1 MSNTAQTHV
10 ECIGLCG
17 IARERVDLCG
27 HRENHAERISL
38 CWTLRKRTLSALGRN
53 TPRKE
58 SLWHV
63 HAANNAEK
71 SPSRDPCATAARLC
85 MCRCRSFKE
94 SRTNAHR
101 VRRIP
106 KGTARNRCR
115 TSAEQR
121 DALPLKGAA
130 LPANNKSPNERIA
143 VVELA
148 RELNRHAASA
158 THEQTHLAEHP
169 GQLVWIFMGMSVVGL
184 VGETLQH
191 LVAFGE
197 LESRAGFIWG
207 PFSPIYGLAAVLLTM
222 LLEPLQDKGVPLLLA
237 VSAVVGGSLE
247 YFASWAMETFWGVV
261 AWSYLNIPLNFD
273 GRTDVFHCLIW
284 GTIGVLWVK
293 VGLQLCQRIFNRV
306 NTTGGPYRVATAALS
321 IFMALDIVMTI
332 VVLLRADA
340 RTDGIPPQNPIEQ
353 FCDTAYPTDMLQKR
367 FHNMGG
373 LGI

>member
-1 MSNTAQTHV
+1 M
-10 ECIGLCG
+10 
-17 IARERVDLCG
+17 
-27 HRENHAERISL
+27 
-38 CWTLRKRTLSALGRN
+38 
-53 TPRKE
+53 
-58 SLWHV
+58 
-63 HAANNAEK
+63 
-71 SPSRDPCATAARLC
+71 
-85 MCRCRSFKE
+85 
-94 SRTNAHR
+94 
-101 VRRIP
+101 
-106 KGTARNRCR
+106 
-115 TSAEQR
+115 
-121 DALPLKGAA
+121 
-130 LPANNKSPNERIA
+130 
-143 VVELA
+143 VELA

-184 VGETLQH
+184 AGETLQH

-222 LLEPLQDKGVPLLLA
+222 LLEPLQDKGVPLLLT
-237 VSAVVGGSLE
+237 VSAIVGGSLE

-273 GRTDVFHCLIW
+273 GRTDLFHCLIW

-293 VGLQLCQRIFNRV
+293 VGLQLCQRVFNRV
-306 NTTGGPYRVATAALS
+306 NTTGAPYRVATAALS
-321 IFMALDIVMTI
+321 IFMALDIAMTI
-332 VVLLRADA
+332 IVLLRADA

>member
-1 MSNTAQTHV
+1 
-10 ECIGLCG
+10 
-17 IARERVDLCG
+17 
-27 HRENHAERISL
+27 
-38 CWTLRKRTLSALGRN
+38 
-53 TPRKE
+53 
-58 SLWHV
+58 
-63 HAANNAEK
+63 
-71 SPSRDPCATAARLC
+71 
-85 MCRCRSFKE
+85 
-94 SRTNAHR
+94 
-101 VRRIP
+101 
-106 KGTARNRCR
+106 
-115 TSAEQR
+115 
-121 DALPLKGAA
+121 
-130 LPANNKSPNERIA
+130 
-143 VVELA
+143 
-148 RELNRHAASA
+148 
-158 THEQTHLAEHP
+158 
-169 GQLVWIFMGMSVVGL
+169 MGMSVVGL
-184 VGETLQH
+184 MGETLQH

-222 LLEPLQDKGVPLLLA
+222 LLEPLQDKGVPLLLT

-306 NTTGGPYRVATAALS
+306 NTAGAPYRAATAALS
-321 IFMALDIVMTI
+321 IFMALDIAMTI
-332 VVLLRADA
+332 IVLLRADA

>member
-1 MSNTAQTHV
+1 MHIDCAAPQRRPHTTDTAPASNSTV
-10 ECIGLCG
+10 
-17 IARERVDLCG
+17 
-27 HRENHAERISL
+27 
-38 CWTLRKRTLSALGRN
+38 
-53 TPRKE
+53 P
-58 SLWHV
+58 
-63 HAANNAEK
+63 
-71 SPSRDPCATAARLC
+71 
-85 MCRCRSFKE
+85 
-94 SRTNAHR
+94 
-101 VRRIP
+101 P
-106 KGTARNRCR
+106 KGNRTASELQ
-115 TSAEQR
+115 T
-121 DALPLKGAA
+121 
-130 LPANNKSPNERIA
+130 PNERIA

-184 VGETLQH
+184 MGETLQH

-293 VGLQLCQRIFNRV
+293 VGLQLCQRIFNHV
-306 NTTGGPYRVATAALS
+306 NTAGAPYRAATAALS
-321 IFMALDIVMTI
+321 IFMALDIAMTI
-332 VVLLRADA
+332 IVLLRADA

-367 FHNMGG
+367 FHNMGASAYKRKIG
-373 LGI
+373 ADPVFPASYNEKRSLACDEVNCTPKCRRPL

>member
-1 MSNTAQTHV
+1 MACLRGGQRRK
-10 ECIGLCG
+10 
-17 IARERVDLCG
+17 IAFTR
-27 HRENHAERISL
+27 SL
-38 CWTLRKRTLSALGRN
+38 RNSLSPLHMPMPLPQRW
-53 TPRKE
+53 R
-58 SLWHV
+58 
-63 HAANNAEK
+63 
-71 SPSRDPCATAARLC
+71 
-85 MCRCRSFKE
+85 
-94 SRTNAHR
+94 RTNA
-101 VRRIP
+101 RRLRRSP
-106 KGTARNRCR
+106 KRIARNRYR
-115 TSAEQR
+115 TSVEQHSTPCT
-121 DALPLKGAA
+121 A
-130 LPANNKSPNERIA
+130 SEQQTPNERIA

-148 RELNRHAASA
+148 RELNRHSASA

-184 VGETLQH
+184 MGETLQH

-306 NTTGGPYRVATAALS
+306 NTTGAPYRVATAALS
-321 IFMALDIVMTI
+321 IFMALDIAMTI
-332 VVLLRADA
+332 IVLLRADA

>member
-1 MSNTAQTHV
+1 MSVRRATQENRFHTIPAQQPLAFARADAAPAKAAQRKCASIAPRLKGGLTQPIPHQRRTAQY
-10 ECIGLCG
+10 
-17 IARERVDLCG
+17 
-27 HRENHAERISL
+27 
-38 CWTLRKRTLSALGRN
+38 
-53 TPRKE
+53 P
-58 SLWHV
+58 
-63 HAANNAEK
+63 
-71 SPSRDPCATAARLC
+71 P
-85 MCRCRSFKE
+85 
-94 SRTNAHR
+94 
-101 VRRIP
+101 P
-106 KGTARNRCR
+106 KGNRTASELQ
-115 TSAEQR
+115 T
-121 DALPLKGAA
+121 
-130 LPANNKSPNERIA
+130 PNERIA

-184 VGETLQH
+184 MGETLQH

-306 NTTGGPYRVATAALS
+306 NTTGAPYRVATAALS
-321 IFMALDIVMTI
+321 VFMALDIAMTI
-332 VVLLRADA
+332 IVLLRADA

>member
-1 MSNTAQTHV
+1 MVLRKCAPNAPASTERRTTRA
-10 ECIGLCG
+10 ECITS
-17 IARERVDLCG
+17 ER
-27 HRENHAERISL
+27 R
-38 CWTLRKRTLSALGRN
+38 RKRPLARPYIGQRREIALVRP
-53 TPRKE
+53 PRKRMPNASASHE
-58 SLWHV
+58 VSRKRASS
-63 HAANNAEK
+63 AA
-71 SPSRDPCATAARLC
+71 PS
-85 MCRCRSFKE
+85 
-94 SRTNAHR
+94 
-101 VRRIP
+101 
-106 KGTARNRCR
+106 
-115 TSAEQR
+115 
-121 DALPLKGAA
+121 PLKGAA
-130 LPANNKSPNERIA
+130 LPANNKPPNERIA

-184 VGETLQH
+184 AGETLQH

-222 LLEPLQDKGVPLLLA
+222 LLEPLQDKGVPLLLT

-293 VGLQLCQRIFNRV
+293 VGLQLCQRVFNRV
-306 NTTGGPYRVATAALS
+306 NTTGAPYRVATAALS
-321 IFMALDIVMTI
+321 IFMAFDIAMTI
-332 VVLLRADA
+332 IVLLRADA

-373 LGI
+373 IGI

>member
-1 MSNTAQTHV
+1 M
-10 ECIGLCG
+10 
-17 IARERVDLCG
+17 
-27 HRENHAERISL
+27 
-38 CWTLRKRTLSALGRN
+38 LRKCALSALGRN
-53 TPRKE
+53 YATQGKSLTCLCGGQRRKIAFTRSLRNSLSPLHAPTPLLQR
-58 SLWHV
+58 
-63 HAANNAEK
+63 
-71 SPSRDPCATAARLC
+71 R
-85 MCRCRSFKE
+85 RS
-94 SRTNAHR
+94 TNAYR
-101 VRRIP
+101 LRRAS
-106 KGTARNRCR
+106 KEASHNRYR
-115 TSAEQR
+115 TSVEQHSTPYR
-121 DALPLKGAA
+121 TASELQT
-130 LPANNKSPNERIA
+130 PNERIA
-143 VVELA
+143 VVKLA

-184 VGETLQH
+184 MGETLQH

-222 LLEPLQDKGVPLLLA
+222 LLEPLQDKGVPLLLT

-293 VGLQLCQRIFNRV
+293 VGLQLCQRIFNHV
-306 NTTGGPYRVATAALS
+306 NTAGAPYRAATAALS
-321 IFMALDIVMTI
+321 IFMALDIAMTI
-332 VVLLRADA
+332 IVLLRADA

>member
-1 MSNTAQTHV
+1 M
-10 ECIGLCG
+10 
-17 IARERVDLCG
+17 
-27 HRENHAERISL
+27 
-38 CWTLRKRTLSALGRN
+38 LRKCALSALGRDHATQGMSLACLRGGQRRKIAFTRSLRN
-53 TPRKE
+53 SLSPLHMPTPLPQR
-58 SLWHV
+58 W
-63 HAANNAEK
+63 
-71 SPSRDPCATAARLC
+71 R
-85 MCRCRSFKE
+85 
-94 SRTNAHR
+94 RTNA
-101 VRRIP
+101 RRLRRSP
-106 KGTARNRCR
+106 KRIARNRYR
-115 TSAEQR
+115 TSVEQHSTSCT
-121 DALPLKGAA
+121 A
-130 LPANNKSPNERIA
+130 SEQQTPNERIA
-143 VVELA
+143 VVEPA
-148 RELNRHAASA
+148 RELNRHSASA

-184 VGETLQH
+184 MGETLQH

-306 NTTGGPYRVATAALS
+306 NTAGTPYRAATAALS
-321 IFMALDIVMTI
+321 IFMALDIAMTI
-332 VVLLRADA
+332 IVLLRADA

>member
-1 MSNTAQTHV
+1 MSARRATQENRFHTIPAQQPLAFAHADAAPAKVASHKCASTAPLPKEDRAQPIPHQRRTAQ
-10 ECIGLCG
+10 C
-17 IARERVDLCG
+17 
-27 HRENHAERISL
+27 
-38 CWTLRKRTLSALGRN
+38 
-53 TPRKE
+53 P
-58 SLWHV
+58 
-63 HAANNAEK
+63 
-71 SPSRDPCATAARLC
+71 
-85 MCRCRSFKE
+85 
-94 SRTNAHR
+94 
-101 VRRIP
+101 P
-106 KGTARNRCR
+106 KGNRTA
-115 TSAEQR
+115 SEQQT
-121 DALPLKGAA
+121 
-130 LPANNKSPNERIA
+130 PNERIA

-184 VGETLQH
+184 MGETLQH

-222 LLEPLQDKGVPLLLA
+222 LLEPLQDKGVPLLLT

-293 VGLQLCQRIFNRV
+293 VGLQLCQRIFNRI
-306 NTTGGPYRVATAALS
+306 NTAGTPYRAATAALS
-321 IFMALDIVMTI
+321 IFMALDIAMTI
-332 VVLLRADA
+332 IVLLRADA

>member
-1 MSNTAQTHV
+1 MV
-10 ECIGLCG
+10 E
-17 IARERVDLCG
+17 
-27 HRENHAERISL
+27 
-38 CWTLRKRTLSALGRN
+38 
-53 TPRKE
+53 P
-58 SLWHV
+58 
-63 HAANNAEK
+63 
-71 SPSRDPCATAARLC
+71 
-85 MCRCRSFKE
+85 
-94 SRTNAHR
+94 
-101 VRRIP
+101 
-106 KGTARNRCR
+106 
-115 TSAEQR
+115 
-121 DALPLKGAA
+121 
-130 LPANNKSPNERIA
+130 
-143 VVELA
+143 A

-184 VGETLQH
+184 MGETLQH

-293 VGLQLCQRIFNRV
+293 VGLQLCLQPCKHRRRPVSCGNGSAFRLHGARHCHDHHCFAARRCPHRWHSAAESHRTILR
-306 NTTGGPYRVATAALS
+306 YRLPHRHVAEAL
-321 IFMALDIVMTI
+321 
-332 VVLLRADA
+332 
-340 RTDGIPPQNPIEQ
+340 P
-353 FCDTAYPTDMLQKR
+353 
-367 FHNMGG
+367 
-373 LGI
+373 

>member
-1 MSNTAQTHV
+1 MDGAAQMRAECAGLHRTADNARRVHRLGTVTQKVLGASAHRATQENRSCAIPTQAYAECVGLPRSVAQTRI
-10 ECIGLCG
+10 ECM
-17 IARERVDLCG
+17 R
-27 HRENHAERISL
+27 S
-38 CWTLRKRTLSALGRN
+38 
-53 TPRKE
+53 PKE
-58 SLWHV
+58 
-63 HAANNAEK
+63 
-71 SPSRDPCATAARLC
+71 TACTRY
-85 MCRCRSFKE
+85 
-94 SRTNAHR
+94 
-101 VRRIP
+101 
-106 KGTARNRCR
+106 R
-115 TSAEQR
+115 TSVEQR
-121 DALPLKGAA
+121 SALPLKGAA
-130 LPANNKSPNERIA
+130 LPANNKPPNERIA

-158 THEQTHLAEHP
+158 AHEQTHLAEHP

-184 VGETLQH
+184 AGETLQH

-306 NTTGGPYRVATAALS
+306 NTTGAPYRVATAALS
-321 IFMALDIVMTI
+321 VFMAFDIAMTI
-332 VVLLRADA
+332 IVLLRADA

-373 LGI
+373 IGI

>member
-1 MSNTAQTHV
+1 MRA
-10 ECIGLCG
+10 ECAGL
-17 IARERVDLCG
+17 
-27 HRENHAERISL
+27 HRM
-38 CWTLRKRTLSALGRN
+38 
-53 TPRKE
+53 
-58 SLWHV
+58 
-63 HAANNAEK
+63 ANNARRVHRLGTVTQKVLGASACRATQENR
-71 SPSRDPCATAARLC
+71 SCAIPTQAYAECVGPPTER
-85 MCRCRSFKE
+85 
-94 SRTNAHR
+94 RTNAHR
-101 VRRIP
+101 VQRSP
-106 KGTARNRCR
+106 KETACNRYR
-115 TSAEQR
+115 TSVEQR
-121 DALPLKGAA
+121 SALPLKGAA
-130 LPANNKSPNERIA
+130 LPANNKPPNERIA

-184 VGETLQH
+184 AGETLQH

-222 LLEPLQDKGVPLLLA
+222 LLEPLQDKGVPLLLT

-306 NTTGGPYRVATAALS
+306 NTTGAPYRVATAALS
-321 IFMALDIVMTI
+321 IFMAFDIAMTI
-332 VVLLRADA
+332 IVLLRADA

-373 LGI
+373 IGI

>member
-1 MSNTAQTHV
+1 
-10 ECIGLCG
+10 
-17 IARERVDLCG
+17 
-27 HRENHAERISL
+27 
-38 CWTLRKRTLSALGRN
+38 
-53 TPRKE
+53 
-58 SLWHV
+58 
-63 HAANNAEK
+63 
-71 SPSRDPCATAARLC
+71 
-85 MCRCRSFKE
+85 MCRCRSFKG

-121 DALPLKGAA
+121 DALPQRRIA

-306 NTTGGPYRVATAALS
+306 NTTG
-321 IFMALDIVMTI
+321 
-332 VVLLRADA
+332 A
-340 RTDGIPPQNPIEQ
+340 RTAWQRQ
-353 FCDTAYPTDMLQKR
+353 R
-367 FHNMGG
+367 FPSSWRST
-373 LGI
+373 LS

>member
-1 MSNTAQTHV
+1 MV
-10 ECIGLCG
+10 E
-17 IARERVDLCG
+17 
-27 HRENHAERISL
+27 
-38 CWTLRKRTLSALGRN
+38 
-53 TPRKE
+53 P
-58 SLWHV
+58 
-63 HAANNAEK
+63 
-71 SPSRDPCATAARLC
+71 
-85 MCRCRSFKE
+85 
-94 SRTNAHR
+94 
-101 VRRIP
+101 
-106 KGTARNRCR
+106 
-115 TSAEQR
+115 
-121 DALPLKGAA
+121 
-130 LPANNKSPNERIA
+130 
-143 VVELA
+143 A

-184 VGETLQH
+184 MGETLQH

-306 NTTGGPYRVATAALS
+306 NTAGAPYRAATAALS
-321 IFMALDIVMTI
+321 IFMALDIAMTI
-332 VVLLRADA
+332 IVLLRADA

>member
-1 MSNTAQTHV
+1 MDGAAQMRAECAGPHRTADNARRAHRLGTATQKRPLARP
-10 ECIGLCG
+10 CIRPRRK
-17 IARERVDLCG
+17 IALVR
-27 HRENHAERISL
+27 SP
-38 CWTLRKRTLSALGRN
+38 RKRMPNEPGPTERRANAHQAQRSPKETACNRYRTNVEQRSAL
-53 TPRKE
+53 
-58 SLWHV
+58 
-63 HAANNAEK
+63 
-71 SPSRDPCATAARLC
+71 PS
-85 MCRCRSFKE
+85 
-94 SRTNAHR
+94 
-101 VRRIP
+101 
-106 KGTARNRCR
+106 
-115 TSAEQR
+115 
-121 DALPLKGAA
+121 KGAA
-130 LPANNKSPNERIA
+130 LPANNKPPNERIA

-184 VGETLQH
+184 AGETLQH

-247 YFASWAMETFWGVV
+247 YFTSWAMETFWGVV

-306 NTTGGPYRVATAALS
+306 NTTGAPYRVATAALS

-332 VVLLRADA
+332 IVLLRADA

-373 LGI
+373 LGL

>member
-1 MSNTAQTHV
+1 M
-10 ECIGLCG
+10 
-17 IARERVDLCG
+17 
-27 HRENHAERISL
+27 
-38 CWTLRKRTLSALGRN
+38 LRKCALSALGRN
-53 TPRKE
+53 YATQGMSSACLCGGQRRKIAFARSLRNSLSPLHMPTPLLQRRRRENARRLHRASKE
-58 SLWHV
+58 ASH
-63 HAANNAEK
+63 N
-71 SPSRDPCATAARLC
+71 
-85 MCRCRSFKE
+85 RSAPA
-94 SRTNAHR
+94 SNST
-101 VRRIP
+101 VPP
-106 KGTARNRCR
+106 KGNRTA
-115 TSAEQR
+115 SEQQT
-121 DALPLKGAA
+121 
-130 LPANNKSPNERIA
+130 PNERIA

-184 VGETLQH
+184 MGETLQH

-222 LLEPLQDKGVPLLLA
+222 LLEPLQDKGVPLLLT

-306 NTTGGPYRVATAALS
+306 NTAGAPYRAATAALS
-321 IFMALDIVMTI
+321 IFMALDIAMTI
-332 VVLLRADA
+332 IVLLRADA

>member
-1 MSNTAQTHV
+1 M
-10 ECIGLCG
+10 
-17 IARERVDLCG
+17 
-27 HRENHAERISL
+27 
-38 CWTLRKRTLSALGRN
+38 
-53 TPRKE
+53 
-58 SLWHV
+58 
-63 HAANNAEK
+63 
-71 SPSRDPCATAARLC
+71 
-85 MCRCRSFKE
+85 
-94 SRTNAHR
+94 
-101 VRRIP
+101 
-106 KGTARNRCR
+106 
-115 TSAEQR
+115 
-121 DALPLKGAA
+121 
-130 LPANNKSPNERIA
+130 
-143 VVELA
+143 VELA

-184 VGETLQH
+184 MGETLQH

-222 LLEPLQDKGVPLLLA
+222 LLEPLQDKGVPLLLT

-306 NTTGGPYRVATAALS
+306 NTTGAPYRAATAALS
-321 IFMALDIVMTI
+321 IFMALDIAMTI
-332 VVLLRADA
+332 IVLLRADA

-353 FCDTAYPTDMLQKR
+353 FCDTAYLPTCCRSASTTWAASAYRQEKGTGARFPTNEQGPACDAVRKR
-367 FHNMGG
+367 G
-373 LGI
+373 LLFLRYGISGNLVPVPIFPP

>member
-1 MSNTAQTHV
+1 MP
-10 ECIGLCG
+10 
-17 IARERVDLCG
+17 
-27 HRENHAERISL
+27 
-38 CWTLRKRTLSALGRN
+38 
-53 TPRKE
+53 TPLPQR
-58 SLWHV
+58 W
-63 HAANNAEK
+63 
-71 SPSRDPCATAARLC
+71 R
-85 MCRCRSFKE
+85 
-94 SRTNAHR
+94 RTNA
-101 VRRIP
+101 RRLRRSP
-106 KGTARNRCR
+106 KRIARNRYR
-115 TSAEQR
+115 TSVEQHSTPCT
-121 DALPLKGAA
+121 A
-130 LPANNKSPNERIA
+130 SEQQTPNERIA

-148 RELNRHAASA
+148 RELNRHSGSA

-184 VGETLQH
+184 MGETLQH

-261 AWSYLNIPLNFD
+261 AWSYLNIPFNFD

-306 NTTGGPYRVATAALS
+306 NTTGAPYRAATAALS
-321 IFMALDIVMTI
+321 IFMALDIAMTI
-332 VVLLRADA
+332 IVLLRADA

>member
-1 MSNTAQTHV
+1 MSVRRATQENRFRTIPAQQPLAFAHADAAPAKATSHKCASIALRLKGGLTQPIPHQRRTAQ
-10 ECIGLCG
+10 C
-17 IARERVDLCG
+17 
-27 HRENHAERISL
+27 
-38 CWTLRKRTLSALGRN
+38 
-53 TPRKE
+53 
-58 SLWHV
+58 
-63 HAANNAEK
+63 
-71 SPSRDPCATAARLC
+71 
-85 MCRCRSFKE
+85 
-94 SRTNAHR
+94 
-101 VRRIP
+101 
-106 KGTARNRCR
+106 
-115 TSAEQR
+115 
-121 DALPLKGAA
+121 PLKGTA
-130 LPANNKSPNERIA
+130 LPANNKPRTKGLPWWNL
-143 VVELA
+143 LA
-148 RELNRHAASA
+148 NL
-158 THEQTHLAEHP
+158 TVIP

-184 VGETLQH
+184 MGETLQH

-222 LLEPLQDKGVPLLLA
+222 LLEPLQDKGVPLLLT

-293 VGLQLCQRIFNRV
+293 VGLQLCQRIFNHV
-306 NTTGGPYRVATAALS
+306 NTAGAPYRAATAALS
-321 IFMALDIVMTI
+321 IFMALDIAMTI
-332 VVLLRADA
+332 IVLLRADA